1 MAGAV
6 FVSPTSSWSSSSW
19 TFYWV
24 VDTLADGVNSES
36 LSAKLRAIA
45 ELPRIAADTL
55 PESSGRESV
64 VAQISELALLCEG
77 ADS

>member
-1 MAGAV
+1 
-6 FVSPTSSWSSSSW
+6 
-19 TFYWV
+19 